1 MIIVYH
7 AFVAIR
13 NTIGNVPF
21 LASLYYILRYY
32 SSIRIR
38 TYTYVCVRTHVR
50 THVNIDT
57 HPHRATHDIRDDLV
71 CCSVQAFYVT
81 SP

>member
-1 MIIVYH
+1 MYPFWRRYIIFYD
-7 AFVAIR
+7 
-13 NTIGNVPF
+13 TIPVF
-21 LASLYYILRYY
+21 AYV
-32 SSIRIR
+32 RIR
-38 TYTYVCVRTHVR
+38 TYVYVRMYVR

-71 CCSVQAFYVT
+71 CCSVQALYVT